1 MNLRVTVARL
11 LLLPILAMGA
21 SVGAMA
27 AGSPF
32 AAFKKIVSLP
42 EAEREAAVGKLK
54 ISSERH
60 RKLVKAKVGEYAA
73 MPEAERDRKLDALDF
88 RWHLMPI
95 MKTAKADRANQLAS
109 VPERFRTDI
118 KRRLT
123 GWDKLDAGVQA
134 DLLKNESFFRYL
146 SSFGR
151 GRQSRVALTNHMEK
165 MPTRLR
171 EGLEGRITTWREKP
185 KPERRRMTHQFHQ
198 FFDLPKAEQ
207 ERARRMTHQ
216 FHQFFDLP
224 KAEQERALSHLPRK
238 ELAKMNA
245 TLDQFKAMSR
255 AQRELVMQSFEK
267 LADMSQAER
276 AGFFRNTERWNGM
289 TNADRKK
296 WRTLVTQMP
305 PLPPGFGNEL
315 RPPLPPGLVDETAPV
330 QTVVTNTIR

>member
-1 MNLRVTVARL
+1 MKLRVTAVRL
-11 LLLPILAMGA
+11 LLLPILVLGA
-21 SVGAMA
+21 PAGALA
-27 AGSPF
+27 TDSPF

-42 EAEREAAVGKLK
+42 ESEREAAVGKLK

-60 RKLVKAKVGEYAA
+60 RKLVQVKVREYAA

-95 MKTAKADRANQLAS
+95 MKTAKADRAKRLAS

-118 KRRLT
+118 ERRLT
-123 GWDKLDAGVQA
+123 DWDQLDAGVRA

-185 KPERRRMTHQFHQ
+185 KLDRRRMTRQFYQ
-198 FFDLPKAEQ
+198 FFDMPV
-207 ERARRMTHQ
+207 
-216 FHQFFDLP
+216 
-224 KAEQERALSHLPRK
+224 AEQERALSHLPSR
-238 ELAKMNA
+238 ERARMEASLA
-245 TLDQFKAMSR
+245 QFKALSR
-255 AQRELVMQSFEK
+255 TQRELVMQSFEK
-267 LADMSQAER
+267 LANMSQGER
-276 AGFFRNTERWNGM
+276 AGFFRNTERWNDMNEGE
-289 TNADRKK
+289 RKK

-305 PLPPGFGNEL
+305 PLPPGFGKQAA
-315 RPPLPPGLVDETAPV
+315 PPLPSGLADETTPR

>member
-42 EAEREAAVGKLK
+42 EAEREAAVGQLK
-54 ISSERH
+54 VSSERH
-60 RKLVKAKVGEYAA
+60 RKLLKAKVGEYAA
-73 MPEAERDRKLDALDF
+73 MPEAERYRKLDALDF

-123 GWDKLDAGVQA
+123 GWDKLDEGVQA

-185 KPERRRMTHQFHQ
+185 KPERRRMTRQFHQ
-198 FFDLPKAEQ
+198 FFDMPI
-207 ERARRMTHQ
+207 
-216 FHQFFDLP
+216 
-224 KAEQERALSHLPRK
+224 AEQERALSHLSSRERARMEASLEK
-238 ELAKMNA
+238 
-245 TLDQFKAMSR
+245 FKAMSR
-255 AQRELVMQSFEK
+255 IQRELVIQSFEK
-267 LADMSQAER
+267 LTNMSQSER
-276 AGFFRNTERWNGM
+276 AGFFRNNERWNDM
-289 TNADRKK
+289 NERERKK

-305 PLPPGFGNEL
+305 PLPPGFGEQAT
-315 RPPLPPGLVDETAPV
+315 PPLPPGLVDETTLG

>member
-1 MNLRVTVARL
+1 MKLRVTVARL
-11 LLLPILAMGA
+11 LLLPILAMGVP
-21 SVGAMA
+21 VGAMA
-27 AGSPF
+27 ASSPF

-60 RKLVKAKVGEYAA
+60 RKLVQAKVLEYAA

-95 MKTAKADRANQLAS
+95 MKTAKTDRAKRLAS

-123 GWDKLDAGVQA
+123 GWDQLDARVRA

-151 GRQSRVALTNHMEK
+151 GHQSRVALTNHMEK
-165 MPTRLR
+165 MSARLR

-185 KPERRRMTHQFHQ
+185 KPDRRRMTRQFHH
-198 FFDLPKAEQ
+198 FFDMPVAEQ
-207 ERARRMTHQ
+207 ERT
-216 FHQFFDLP
+216 
-224 KAEQERALSHLPRK
+224 LSHLSSR
-238 ELAKMNA
+238 ERARMEASLA
-245 TLDQFKAMSR
+245 QFKVLSR
-255 AQRELVMQSFEK
+255 AQRELVIRSFEK
-267 LADMSQAER
+267 LANMSQSER
-276 AGFFRNTERWNGM
+276 AGFFLNNERWNDM
-289 TNADRKK
+289 NEAERKK

-305 PLPPGFGNEL
+305 PLPPGFGKEAA
-315 RPPLPPGLVDETAPV
+315 PPLPPGLVDETMPG

>member
-11 LLLPILAMGA
+11 LLLPILAMVA
-21 SVGAMA
+21 PVGALA

-60 RKLVKAKVGEYAA
+60 RKLVQVKVHEYAA

-95 MKTAKADRANQLAS
+95 MKTAKADRTKQLAS
-109 VPERFRTDI
+109 VPERFRIDI

-123 GWDKLDAGVQA
+123 GWDKLDVGVRA

-171 EGLEGRITTWREKP
+171 EGMEGRITTWREKP
-185 KPERRRMTHQFHQ
+185 KQERRRMTRQFHQ
-198 FFDLPKAEQ
+198 FFDMPV
-207 ERARRMTHQ
+207 
-216 FHQFFDLP
+216 
-224 KAEQERALSHLPRK
+224 AEQERALRLLSPQERERMEASL
-238 ELAKMNA
+238 E
-245 TLDQFKAMSR
+245 QFKAMSR
-255 AQRELVMQSFEK
+255 TQRELVIQSFEK
-267 LADMSQAER
+267 LSNMSQDER
-276 AGFFRNTERWNGM
+276 AGFFRNNERWNEMNEGE
-289 TNADRKK
+289 RKK

-305 PLPPGFGNEL
+305 PLPPGFGKQAT
-315 RPPLPPGLVDETAPV
+315 PPMPPGLVDETTPG

>member
-32 AAFKKIVSLP
+32 AAFKKIVLLP
-42 EAEREAAVGKLK
+42 EAEREAAVGQLK
-54 ISSERH
+54 VSSERH
-60 RKLVKAKVGEYAA
+60 RKLLKAKVGEYAA

-185 KPERRRMTHQFHQ
+185 KPERRRMTRQFHQ
-198 FFDLPKAEQ
+198 FFDMPI
-207 ERARRMTHQ
+207 
-216 FHQFFDLP
+216 
-224 KAEQERALSHLPRK
+224 AEQERALSHLSSR
-238 ELAKMNA
+238 ERARMEASLE
-245 TLDQFKAMSR
+245 QFKALSR
-255 AQRELVMQSFEK
+255 AQRELVIQSFEK
-267 LADMSQAER
+267 LANMSQGER
-276 AGFFRNTERWNGM
+276 AGFFRNTERWNDMNEGE
-289 TNADRKK
+289 RKK

-305 PLPPGFGNEL
+305 PLPPGFGKQAA
-315 RPPLPPGLVDETAPV
+315 PPLPPGLVDETTPR